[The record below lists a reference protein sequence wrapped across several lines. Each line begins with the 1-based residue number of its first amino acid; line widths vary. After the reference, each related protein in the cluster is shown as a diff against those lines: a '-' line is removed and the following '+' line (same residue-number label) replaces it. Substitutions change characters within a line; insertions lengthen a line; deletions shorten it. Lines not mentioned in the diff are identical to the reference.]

1 MLSFTGHNDVSTG
14 EAHVGQIQKLPFAQ
28 LMGQELINSE
38 GLILVFISDMSGNS
52 VFAPY
57 ILTLGCSS
65 PVGDND
71 VVQWEYKSDENHRMG
86 YHNGRL
92 LIEME
97 GFYYIYSKLT
107 VNAAE
112 ECSVVQH
119 KVTKV
124 TKAYGDPIELLQSRR
139 LAPVPHLPFRPLLE
153 CNLSVA

>member
-1 MLSFTGHNDVSTG
+1 MLSFTGHSDDSAG

-52 VFAPY
+52 VFAPH

-65 PVGDND
+65 RVGDKD
-71 VVQWEYKSDENHRMG
+71 TVQWEHISEENHRIG
-86 YHNGRL
+86 YKNGQL

-97 GFYYIYSKLT
+97 GFYYLYSKLT
-107 VNAAE
+107 VNVAE
-112 ECSVVQH
+112 ECSVVHH
-119 KVTKV
+119 KVTKY
-124 TKAYGDPIELLQSRR
+124 TEAYGHPIELLQSRR
-139 LAPVPHLPFRPLLE
+139 LAPVPHLPFRALLE